1 MHDIYTMDNNFKHD
15 IPKVVS
21 VPMELYESLL
31 GNYFIGYADALN
43 FGEYTGAW
51 ARLYNPPYSNVNLY
65 VNVWTVSDISES
77 TYQADIWFNATP
89 SGIPRDSM
97 FVTPSNTTI
106 QPPVK
111 PTVKL
116 QFASGVRTAP
126 VGGSHAF
133 VRIGEPGTTL
143 ADTENGKFIFPP
155 DGSFLVFLSNPVSP
169 AVKASGKVAFGW
181 WEERI
186 R

>member
-1 MHDIYTMDNNFKHD
+1 MRWGHINIDTGDNMHDIYTMDNNFKHD

-97 FVTPSNTTI
+97 FVTPFQYDNS
-106 QPPVK
+106 
-111 PTVKL
+111 
-116 QFASGVRTAP
+116 AAC
-126 VGGSHAF
+126 
-133 VRIGEPGTTL
+133 
-143 ADTENGKFIFPP
+143 
-155 DGSFLVFLSNPVSP
+155 
-169 AVKASGKVAFGW
+169 KAY
-181 WEERI
+181 R
-186 R
+186 